1 MNRDEKSAA
10 IEEIAA
16 QIEGSEAIFAVDY
29 RGITVSQAAELRAKL
44 READASFR
52 VVKNRL
58 SKLAAD
64 KAGEA
69 LLAELLE
76 GPTALTFV
84 RGDTAQAAKAIT
96 TFNKEHDVLT
106 FKGGFMGELLLDE
119 DKFRSIARL
128 PAREVLDGQLTGVVA
143 SPLTGLVRGL
153 GSMIQGL
160 ALQLGQIAEKGLV
173 SGEAPAPEKG
183 EAEETPAGPGSEA
196 EEPAADGEAQ
206 PSADDDPSDTPSE
219 EADGPDAAA
228 GSPAE
233 EAKADEEPAAEGG
246 DEPEAAEEK
255 ADETSAEGEAPADE
269 APDTSET
276 DQEKEE

>member
-16 QIEGSEAIFAVDY
+16 QIEGAEAIFAVDY
-29 RGITVSQAAELRAKL
+29 RGISVAQAAELRAKL
-44 READASFR
+44 RESDSSFR

-58 SKLAAD
+58 TKLAAD
-64 KAGEA
+64 KAGEER
-69 LLAELLE
+69 LADLLE

-84 RGDTAQAAKAIT
+84 GGDTASAAKAIS
-96 TFNKEHDVLT
+96 TFNKEHDVLD

-128 PAREVLDGQLTGVVA
+128 PSREVLDGQLAGVVA

-173 SGEAPAPEKG
+173 SGEAPAEEKA
-183 EAEETPAGPGSEA
+183 EAQDEEPAAEA
-196 EEPAADGEAQ
+196 EEPAA
-206 PSADDDPSDTPSE
+206 E
-219 EADGPDAAA
+219 EDSG
-228 GSPAE
+228 
-233 EAKADEEPAAEGG
+233 EEPEAEDKT
-246 DEPEAAEEK
+246 DEPEAEDKTDEPEAEDKTDEPEAE
-255 ADETSAEGEAPADE
+255 ADDSE
-269 APDTSET
+269 TSET
-276 DQEKEE
+276 DKKEEE

>member
-16 QIEGSEAIFAVDY
+16 QIEGAEAIFAVDY
-29 RGITVSQAAELRAKL
+29 RGISVAQAAELRAKL
-44 READASFR
+44 RESDSSFR

-58 SKLAAD
+58 TKIAAD
-64 KAGEA
+64 KAGEER
-69 LLAELLE
+69 LPEMLE

-84 RGDTAQAAKAIT
+84 RGDTAGAAKAIS
-96 TFNKEHDVLT
+96 TFNKEHDILA

-128 PAREVLDGQLTGVVA
+128 PSREALDAQLAGVVA

-173 SGEAPAPEKG
+173 SGESP
-183 EAEETPAGPGSEA
+183 A
-196 EEPAADGEAQ
+196 EEPAAEA
-206 PSADDDPSDTPSE
+206 
-219 EADGPDAAA
+219 
-228 GSPAE
+228 
-233 EAKADEEPAAEGG
+233 
-246 DEPEAAEEK
+246 
-255 ADETSAEGEAPADE
+255 
-269 APDTSET
+269 
-276 DQEKEE
+276 